1 MIRLKTKDE
10 IKKLRIA
17 GKKLAKVIKETAKLV
32 KPGVKSSFLNDF
44 AHKMIIE
51 MGCRPSFL
59 NYKPGGARRPFPGSI
74 CLSINDEIVHGIP
87 NEEDK
92 EIKEGDVV
100 KVDIGLVEEGLFV
113 DSATTVI
120 VGKAPKHVKELV
132 NRTKEALN
140 AAIKQCR
147 VGNHI
152 GDIGATVEKIAQS
165 AGLNV
170 VNELTGHGVG
180 YAVHEDPFVPNFGD
194 RGQGDKMENGLVV
207 AIEPM
212 FSLGSGDI
220 IVAKDGHTYKT
231 SDGSLA
237 AQFEHTIAITDD
249 GPIIL
254 TEE

>member
-1 MIRLKTKDE
+1 MIRLKTKEE
-10 IKKLRIA
+10 IAKLRIA
-17 GKKLAKVIKETAKLV
+17 GKKLAKVINETAKLV
-32 KPGVKSSFLNDF
+32 VPGAKSSDLNSF

-87 NEEDK
+87 NEEEK
-92 EIKEGDVV
+92 IIKAGDVV
-100 KVDIGLVEEGLFV
+100 KVDVGLVENGLFV

-120 VGKAPKHVKELV
+120 VGSTTKEIKELV

-140 AAIKQCR
+140 AAIRQCK

-152 GDIGATVEKIAQS
+152 GDIGATVEKIGDS
-165 AGLNV
+165 AGLTV
-170 VNELTGHGVG
+170 INELTGHGVG
-180 YAVHEDPFVPNFGD
+180 YAVHEDPFVPNFGA
-194 RGQGDKMENGLVV
+194 RGQGERMENGLVI

-231 SDGSLA
+231 SDGSFA

-249 GPIIL
+249 GPIVL
-254 TEE
+254 TEI